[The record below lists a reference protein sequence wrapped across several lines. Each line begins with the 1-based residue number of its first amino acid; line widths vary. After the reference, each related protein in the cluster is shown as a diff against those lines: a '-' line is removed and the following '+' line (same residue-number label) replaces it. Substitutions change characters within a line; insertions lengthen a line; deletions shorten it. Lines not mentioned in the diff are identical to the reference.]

1 MGAWTEARGAARDLS
16 DALVR
21 TAYRGAYSLA
31 MAYWFVR
38 RPQTEGV
45 FVGVW
50 HGRRVLL
57 LQNSYKRFFSMPGGG
72 PHKGESH
79 LQTALRELR
88 EEVGLTPSTPTL
100 RAAFDVV
107 DTGEYKHDHV
117 YFLELEVDTEPS
129 LTIDRREV
137 VWASF
142 FDVEA
147 ALQLPLSSPIRA
159 YLTEAARR
167 HTRPELHFISP
178 GHSLYPEELELRF
191 RVLRE
196 PLGLARSEVT
206 FPFEDQSLH
215 LVASQA
221 GTVVGC
227 VLFHPE
233 DAHGGRL
240 FQMAVTPAL
249 QGRGLGARLVTA
261 LEEELRRRG
270 FTHVHLHARANVVPF
285 YERLGYEVYG
295 EPFTERTIPHRHMRK
310 TLASSILE
318 GSRSKEA

>member
-1 MGAWTEARGAARDLS
+1 MGAWAGARAAARDLS
-16 DALVR
+16 NALAR

-38 RPQTEGV
+38 RPKTEGV

-72 PHKGESH
+72 AHSGESH
-79 LQTALRELR
+79 VQTGLRELR
-88 EEVGLTPSTPTL
+88 EEVGLTLNAPNP
-100 RAAFDVV
+100 RAVFDVV
-107 DTGEYKHDHV
+107 DTGEYKDDHV
-117 YFLELEVDTEPS
+117 YFLELEVDTEPP

-142 FDVEA
+142 FDVDA
-147 ALQLPLSSPIRA
+147 ALELPLSPPVRA

-167 HTRPELHFISP
+167 RSSSELLFIHP
-178 GHSLYPEELELRF
+178 KHPLYPEELELRF

-196 PLGLARSEVT
+196 PLGLPRSEVT

-215 LVASQA
+215 LVASQG

-240 FQMAVTPAL
+240 FQMAVTPTL
-249 QGRGLGARLVTA
+249 QGRGVGARLVTR

-295 EPFTERTIPHRHMRK
+295 EPFMERNIPHRHMRK
-310 TLASSILE
+310 TLASSML
-318 GSRSKEA
+318 SSPRSKEA